1 MDDKE
6 KQVKRIHTKVDELQ
20 DEYFQ
25 LLIDVVNNNTGK
37 LDRTRNHIYYW
48 ERLKDLQQQILHYV
62 NVGRE
67 IGLEIAREALEEAYT
82 PKIKS
87 MLSDEVRKKIED
99 DE

>member
-1 MDDKE
+1 MTDKK
-6 KQVKRIHTKVDELQ
+6 KQVNRIHKKVDELQ

-25 LLIDVVNNNTGK
+25 LLIDVANGNKGR

-67 IGLEIAREALEEAYT
+67 IGLEIAREALEDAFT

-87 MLSDEVRKKIED
+87 MLSAKVRKEIED
-99 DE
+99 GG

>member
-67 IGLEIAREALEEAYT
+67 IGLEIAREALEDAFT

-87 MLSDEVRKKIED
+87 MLSAKVRKEIED

>member
-6 KQVKRIHTKVDELQ
+6 KQVKRIHKKVDELQ

-67 IGLEIAREALEEAYT
+67 IGLEIAREALEDAFT

-87 MLSDEVRKKIED
+87 MLSAKVRKKIED
-99 DE
+99 DG

>member
-87 MLSDEVRKKIED
+87 MMSDEIRKEIED
-99 DE
+99 DK

>member
-62 NVGRE
+62 NVCRE
-67 IGLEIAREALEEAYT
+67 IGLEIAREALEEAFT

-87 MLSDEVRKKIED
+87 MLSAKVRKKIED
-99 DE
+99 DN

>member
-67 IGLEIAREALEEAYT
+67 IGLEIAREALEDAFT

-87 MLSDEVRKKIED
+87 MLSAKVRKKIED
-99 DE
+99 DG

>member
-1 MDDKE
+1 MDNK
-6 KQVKRIHTKVDELQ
+6 KQIKRIHKKVDELQ

-25 LLIDVVNNNTGK
+25 LLIDVINGNKGI

-48 ERLKDLQQQILHYV
+48 ERLKDLQQQIFL
-62 NVGRE
+62 NLNFERE
-67 IGLEIAREALEEAYT
+67 ISLDIATESLENAFT

-87 MLSDEVRKKIED
+87 MLSDEIRKEIED

>member
-25 LLIDVVNNNTGK
+25 LLIDVVNKNTGR

-62 NVGRE
+62 NVCRE

>member
-6 KQVKRIHTKVDELQ
+6 KQVQRIQSKIDELQ

-37 LDRTRNHIYYW
+37 LDRTRNHIYNW
-48 ERLKDLQQQILHYV
+48 ERLKDLQQQIFL
-62 NVGRE
+62 NLNFERE
-67 IGLEIAREALEEAYT
+67 ISLDIATESLENAFT

-87 MLSDEVRKKIED
+87 MLSDEIRKEIED

>member
-25 LLIDVVNNNTGK
+25 LLIDVANHNTGI

-67 IGLEIAREALEEAYT
+67 IGLEIAREALEDAFT

-87 MLSDEVRKKIED
+87 MLSAKVRKEIEND
-99 DE
+99 K

>member
-1 MDDKE
+1 MDNK
-6 KQVKRIHTKVDELQ
+6 KQVKRIHKKVDELQ

-25 LLIDVVNNNTGK
+25 LLIDVANGNKGR

-67 IGLEIAREALEEAYT
+67 IGLEIAREALEDAFT

-87 MLSDEVRKKIED
+87 MLSAKVRKEIED
-99 DE
+99 DG

>member
-25 LLIDVVNNNTGK
+25 LLIDVVNKNTGR

-48 ERLKDLQQQILHYV
+48 ERLKDLQQQISHNL
-62 NVGRE
+62 NFERE
-67 IGLEIAREALEEAYT
+67 ISLDIATESLEEAFT
-82 PKIKS
+82 QKIKN

-99 DE
+99 DN

>member
-62 NVGRE
+62 NVCRE

-87 MLSDEVRKKIED
+87 MLSDEIRKEIEE